1 MKGDNTMSNRV
12 FTFEEME
19 NIFEIGRH
27 MQYMM
32 SNEEIEIEDSTN
44 AFLFAMQLAIEFEEQ
59 HPETE
64 EYYSD
69 LIEFVEGRILDE
81 FGVED

>member
-1 MKGDNTMSNRV
+1 MQNKV

-19 NIFEIGRH
+19 DMFEIGRH

-32 SNEEIEIEDSTN
+32 DNEEIEIEDSKD
-44 AFLFAMQLAIEFEEQ
+44 AFLFAMKLAIEFEEQ
-59 HPETE
+59 YPDTE
-64 EYYSD
+64 EYYYD
-69 LIEFVEGRILDE
+69 LIAFVENRILDE